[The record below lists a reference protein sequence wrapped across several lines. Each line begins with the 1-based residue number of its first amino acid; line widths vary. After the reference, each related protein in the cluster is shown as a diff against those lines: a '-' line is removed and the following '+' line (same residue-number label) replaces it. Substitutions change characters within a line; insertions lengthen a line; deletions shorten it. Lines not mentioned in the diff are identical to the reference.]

1 MSKYFAPSPIPFSS
15 IVAAGCFSVFVLA
28 VPEVPNPW
36 DLHLGLSVEGRP
48 GLISVQFGSGS
59 SSLTADLLLPIPLV
73 LLAP

>member
-1 MSKYFAPSPIPFSS
+1 M
-15 IVAAGCFSVFVLA
+15 FVLA

-48 GLISVQFGSGS
+48 GLIFVQFGSGS